1 MQENSMIL
9 APLIRLVR
17 LVPLIGIFLVA
28 PAATATPAARQSG
41 KVMGT
46 GEAAPTIALT
56 APAGGWTV
64 DRMVLVEGRVSDATI
79 NPVTVSINGDRY
91 LLKTVNGAFQR
102 KFPVTSGKNAI
113 VVQGVNRG
121 GTARAERTVYAQVPP
136 VPIFLVLTS
145 DTDGVYTDLHVY
157 EPPPDA
163 ADSATA
169 GKDATVHVFWA
180 RTSSPSGGTFY
191 LNEQGGDFD
200 SPGFGPYLYT
210 HTSPPLGFYRVDV
223 NYWPSGD
230 KAHTVATLNV
240 VLFGGT
246 SNEIRRRVKLPLV
259 KPGETQTLA
268 WLRVDKGGQAHVYL
282 PTLEKKPAD
291 ARIWPAWVTDFR
303 PKKGEGDFSEPEP
316 MSEDN

>member
-1 MQENSMIL
+1 MNL
-9 APLIRLVR
+9 AFLAS
-17 LVPLIGIFLVA
+17 LVPCLGFVLAA
-28 PAATATPAARQSG
+28 PAATTPVTRQSG
-41 KVMGT
+41 KVLGT
-46 GEAAPTIALT
+46 GETAPVITLT
-56 APAGGWTV
+56 APTGGWTV

-121 GTARAERTVYAQVPP
+121 GTGRAERTVYAQVPP
-136 VPIFLVLTS
+136 VPVFLVLTS

-163 ADSATA
+163 TDPETA
-169 GKDATVHVFWA
+169 GKDATTHVFWA

-210 HTSPPLGFYRVDV
+210 HASPPLGFYRVDV

-230 KAHTVATLNV
+230 KAHTVATLNI

-246 SNEIRRRVKLPLV
+246 SNEIRRRVTAAAR
-259 KPGETQTLA
+259 EA
-268 WLRVDKGGQAHVYL
+268 RRD
-282 PTLEKKPAD
+282 AD
-291 ARIWPAWVTDFR
+291 ARVDPRGQGLSSRTSGCRRSRKSPRTRDVWPAWVKDFKR
-303 PKKGEGDFSEPEP
+303 KPNGGATTTWARG
-316 MSEDN
+316 N

>member
-1 MQENSMIL
+1 MIL
-9 APLIRLVR
+9 ASLLS
-17 LVPLIGIFLVA
+17 LALAA
-28 PAATATPAARQSG
+28 PQAAATSGARPSG
-41 KVMGT
+41 KVLGT
-46 GEAAPTIALT
+46 GEAAPSITLT
-56 APAGGWTV
+56 APMGGWTV

-79 NPVTVSINGDRY
+79 DPVTVSINGDRY
-91 LLKTVNGAFQR
+91 LLKTVNGGFQR

-113 VVQGVNRG
+113 VVSGVNRG
-121 GTARAERTVYAQVPP
+121 GMGRAERTVYAQVPP
-136 VPIFLVLTS
+136 VPVFLVLTS

-163 ADSATA
+163 TNPETA
-169 GKDATVHVFWA
+169 GKDAATHVFWA
-180 RTSSPSGGTFY
+180 RTHSPSGGTFY

-230 KAHTVATLNV
+230 KAHTVATLNI

-246 SNEIRRRVKLPLV
+246 SNEVRRRVRLPLV

-268 WLRVDKGGQAHVYL
+268 WIRVDKGRQAHVYL
-282 PTLEKKPAD
+282 PTLETKPVD
-291 ARIWPAWVTDFR
+291 TRTWPAWVTEFR
-303 PKKGEGDFSEPEP
+303 PRQDES
-316 MSEDN
+316 MNEDN

>member
-1 MQENSMIL
+1 MIL
-9 APLIRLVR
+9 ATLLSFALAAPPLAATPTKRLSGKVLGTGDTAPLIT
-17 LVPLIGIFLVA
+17 LVA
-28 PAATATPAARQSG
+28 PT
-41 KVMGT
+41 
-46 GEAAPTIALT
+46 
-56 APAGGWTV
+56 GGWTV
-64 DRMVLVEGRVSDATI
+64 DRMVLVEGRVSDHTI

-91 LLKTVNGAFQR
+91 LLKTLNGAFQR

-113 VVQGVNRG
+113 VVQGANAG
-121 GTARAERTVYAQVPP
+121 GAGRAERTVYAQVPP

-163 ADSATA
+163 TDLETA
-169 GKDATVHVFWA
+169 GRQATTHVFWA
-180 RTSSPSGGTFY
+180 RTSSPSGGRFY
-191 LNEQGGDFD
+191 LNEQGGEFD

-246 SNEIRRRVKLPLV
+246 SNEIRRRVRLPLV

-268 WLRVDKGGQAHVYL
+268 WIRVDKGRQAHVYL

-291 ARIWPAWVTDFR
+291 ERIWPAWVTDFR
-303 PKKGEGDFSEPEP
+303 PKKGEDES
-316 MSEDN
+316 MSEDD

>member
-1 MQENSMIL
+1 MMWASVL
-9 APLIRLVR
+9 GLV
-17 LVPLIGIFLVA
+17 L
-28 PAATATPAARQSG
+28 AATQTVLTAQTAVPTPAAPRRQSG
-41 KVMGT
+41 KVLGQ
-46 GEAAPTIALT
+46 GETAPTITLT

-64 DRMVLVEGRVSDATI
+64 DRMVSVEGRVSDETI
-79 NPVTVSINGDRY
+79 NPITVSINGDRY
-91 LLKTVNGAFQR
+91 LLKTVHGAFQR

-113 VVQGVNRG
+113 VVSGDNRG
-121 GTARAERTVYAQVPP
+121 GTGRAERTLYAQVPP

-163 ADSATA
+163 ADVETA
-169 GKDATVHVFWA
+169 GKDAATHVFWA

-210 HTSPPLGFYRVDV
+210 HAAPPLGFYRVDV

-230 KAHTVATLNV
+230 KAHTVATLNI

-246 SNEIRRRVKLPLV
+246 SNEIRRRVRLPLV

-268 WLRVDKGGQAHVYL
+268 WIRVDRGQQAHVYL
-282 PTLEKKPAD
+282 PTLERKPED
-291 ARIWPAWVTDFR
+291 HRVWPEWVTDFHR
-303 PKKGEGDFSEPEP
+303 TRANDET
-316 MSEDN
+316 MSEEN

>member
-1 MQENSMIL
+1 MIV
-9 APLIRLVR
+9 AR
-17 LVPLIGIFLVA
+17 LIGLGLVLAA
-28 PAATATPAARQSG
+28 PAAAPPARQSG
-41 KVMGT
+41 KILGT
-46 GEAAPTIALT
+46 GTEAPVFTLT
-56 APAGGWTV
+56 APTGGWTV

-91 LLKTVNGAFQR
+91 LLKTVSGAFQR
-102 KFPVTSGKNAI
+102 KFPVTSGKNAV
-113 VVQGVNRG
+113 VVQGTNRG
-121 GTARAERTVYAQVPP
+121 GTGRAERTVYAQVPP
-136 VPIFLVLTS
+136 VPVFFVLTS

-163 ADSATA
+163 PDPSTA
-169 GKDATVHVFWA
+169 GKDATQHVFWA

-191 LNEQGGDFD
+191 LNEQGGEFD

-210 HTSPPLGFYRVDV
+210 HASPPLGFYRVDV

-230 KAHTVATLNV
+230 KAHTVATLNI

-246 SNEIRRRVKLPLV
+246 SNEIRRRVRLPLV

-268 WLRVDKGGQAHVYL
+268 WIRVDKGQQAHVYL

-291 ARIWPAWVTDFR
+291 TRVWPDWVTDFH
-303 PKKGEGDFSEPEP
+303 PKKGENEMDGGEPEG
-316 MSEDN
+316 N

>member
-1 MQENSMIL
+1 MSL
-9 APLIRLVR
+9 ALFAPLLGFA
-17 LVPLIGIFLVA
+17 LAVPAVAA
-28 PAATATPAARQSG
+28 PATRQTG
-41 KVMGT
+41 KVLGT
-46 GEAAPTIALT
+46 GETAPVIALT

-113 VVQGVNRG
+113 VVQGGNRG
-121 GTARAERTVYAQVPP
+121 GTGRAERTVYAQVPP
-136 VPIFLVLTS
+136 VPVFLVLTS

-157 EPPPDA
+157 EPPPEATDPE
-163 ADSATA
+163 TA
-169 GKDATVHVFWA
+169 GKDATPHVFWA

-191 LNEQGGDFD
+191 LNEQGGEFD

-210 HTSPPLGFYRVDV
+210 HASPPLGFYRVDV

-268 WLRVDKGGQAHVYL
+268 WIKVEKGRRAHIWL
-282 PTLEKKPAD
+282 PTLETKPAD
-291 ARIWPAWVTDFR
+291 AKTWPAWVTECKRKPGPDDAMDS
-303 PKKGEGDFSEPEP
+303 GDEG
-316 MSEDN
+316 N

>member
-1 MQENSMIL
+1 MSFALL
-9 APLIRLVR
+9 APLSSLVGFV
-17 LVPLIGIFLVA
+17 LAAQAAA
-28 PAATATPAARQSG
+28 PATRQSG
-41 KVMGT
+41 VVLGT
-46 GEAAPTIALT
+46 GETAPVITLT

-64 DRMVLVEGRVSDATI
+64 DRMVLVEGRVSDTTI

-113 VVQGVNRG
+113 VVQGANRG
-121 GTARAERTVYAQVPP
+121 GSGRAERTLYAQVPP
-136 VPIFLVLTS
+136 VPVFFVLTS

-163 ADSATA
+163 ADPATA
-169 GKDATVHVFWA
+169 GKDATTHVFWA
-180 RTSSPSGGTFY
+180 STTSPSGGTFY

-210 HTSPPLGFYRVDV
+210 HASPPLGFYRVDV

-230 KAHTVATLNV
+230 KAHTVATLNI

-246 SNEIRRRVKLPLV
+246 PNEIRRHVKMPLV

-268 WLRVDKGGQAHVYL
+268 WIRVDKGSQAHVYL
-282 PTLEKKPAD
+282 PTLEKKPED
-291 ARIWPAWVTDFR
+291 ARVWPAWVKDFR
-303 PKKGEGDFSEPEP
+303 RKPNEGNDDMNEE
-316 MSEDN
+316 N

>member
-1 MQENSMIL
+1 MIL
-9 APLIRLVR
+9 VSLLSLVLAAPQE
-17 LVPLIGIFLVA
+17 
-28 PAATATPAARQSG
+28 ATTPAARQSG
-41 KVMGT
+41 KVLGT
-46 GEAAPTIALT
+46 GETVPVITLNAPM
-56 APAGGWTV
+56 GGWTV

-79 NPVTVSINGDRY
+79 DPVTVSINGDRY

-102 KFPVTSGKNAI
+102 KFPVTSGKNAV
-113 VVQGVNRG
+113 VVQGANRG
-121 GTARAERTVYAQVPP
+121 GTGRAERTVFAQVPP

-163 ADSATA
+163 ADPESA
-169 GKDATVHVFWA
+169 GKDRTTHVFWA
-180 RTSSPSGGTFY
+180 STRSPSGGTFY

-246 SNEIRRRVKLPLV
+246 SNEIRRRVHLPLV

-268 WLRVDKGGQAHVYL
+268 WIRVDKGRRAHVYL
-282 PTLEKKPAD
+282 PTLEAKPAD
-291 ARIWPAWVTDFR
+291 ERVWPAWVTEFR
-303 PKKGEGDFSEPEP
+303 PKQGDTSG
-316 MSEDN
+316 D

>member
-1 MQENSMIL
+1 MNPGALQGLVIGLVL
-9 APLIRLVR
+9 AFPLSD
-17 LVPLIGIFLVA
+17 A
-28 PAATATPAARQSG
+28 PEPRQSG
-41 KVMGT
+41 KVIGT
-46 GEAAPTIALT
+46 GATAPTIALT
-56 APAGGWTV
+56 APTGGWTV
-64 DRMVLVEGRVSDATI
+64 DRMVLVAGTVSDPTI

-102 KFPVTSGKNAI
+102 KFPASSGKNTV
-113 VVQGVNRG
+113 VVQGTNKG
-121 GTARAERTVYAQVPP
+121 GTGRAERTVYAQVPSVP
-136 VPIFLVLTS
+136 VFLVLTS

-163 ADSATA
+163 PDPETA
-169 GKDATVHVFWA
+169 GRDATQHVFWA

-200 SPGFGPYLYT
+200 SPGYGPYLYT
-210 HTSPPLGFYRVDV
+210 HASPPLGFTRVDV

-230 KAHTVATLNV
+230 KAQTVATLNI

-246 SNEIRRRVKLPLV
+246 SNEIRRRVKLPLI

-268 WLRVDKGGQAHVYL
+268 WIKIEKGRRAHVWL

-291 ARIWPAWVTDFR
+291 TKTWPAWVTEFKRKAGPDD
-303 PKKGEGDFSEPEP
+303 PPEP
-316 MSEDN
+316 SDDAPGESN

>member
-1 MQENSMIL
+1 MSL
-9 APLIRLVR
+9 AL
-17 LVPLIGIFLVA
+17 LVPLLVL
-28 PAATATPAARQSG
+28 AAQASATPATRQSG
-41 KVMGT
+41 KVLGT
-46 GEAAPTIALT
+46 GETAPVITLT
-56 APAGGWTV
+56 APSGGWTV

-121 GTARAERTVYAQVPP
+121 GTGRAERTVYAQVPP
-136 VPIFLVLTS
+136 VSVFLVLTS

-163 ADSATA
+163 ADPATA
-169 GKDATVHVFWA
+169 GKDATTHVFWA

-191 LNEQGGDFD
+191 LNEQGGEFD

-246 SNEIRRRVKLPLV
+246 SNEIRRRVRLPLV

-268 WLRVDKGGQAHVYL
+268 WIRVDKGSQAHVYL
-282 PTLEKKPAD
+282 PTLEKKPED
-291 ARIWPAWVTDFR
+291 SRVWPAWVKDFR
-303 PKKGEGDFSEPEP
+303 PKPNEGNDYMNEE
-316 MSEDN
+316 N

>member
-1 MQENSMIL
+1 MSLALL
-9 APLIRLVR
+9 APLS
-17 LVPLIGIFLVA
+17 PLIGFVF
-28 PAATATPAARQSG
+28 AAQAAATPATRQSG
-41 KVMGT
+41 VVLGT
-46 GEAAPTIALT
+46 GETAPVIALT

-121 GTARAERTVYAQVPP
+121 GTGRAERTVYAQVPP
-136 VPIFLVLTS
+136 VPVFLVLTS

-163 ADSATA
+163 ADPATA
-169 GKDATVHVFWA
+169 GKNSTTHVFWA
-180 RTSSPSGGTFY
+180 STSSPSGGTFY

-210 HTSPPLGFYRVDV
+210 HASPPLGFYRVDV

-246 SNEIRRRVKLPLV
+246 SNEIRRSVKMPLV
-259 KPGETQTLA
+259 QPGETQTLA
-268 WLRVDKGGQAHVYL
+268 WIRVDKGSQAHVYL
-282 PTLEKKPAD
+282 PTLEKKPED
-291 ARIWPAWVTDFR
+291 ARVWPAWVKEFGH
-303 PKKGEGDFSEPEP
+303 KKDVGHALTSEE
-316 MSEDN
+316 N

>member
-1 MQENSMIL
+1 MSL
-9 APLIRLVR
+9 ALFAPLLGFA
-17 LVPLIGIFLVA
+17 LAVPAVAA
-28 PAATATPAARQSG
+28 PATRQTG
-41 KVMGT
+41 KVLGT
-46 GEAAPTIALT
+46 GETAPVIALT

-113 VVQGVNRG
+113 VVQGGNRG
-121 GTARAERTVYAQVPP
+121 GTGRAERTVYAQVPP
-136 VPIFLVLTS
+136 VPVFLVLTS

-157 EPPPDA
+157 EPPPEATDPE
-163 ADSATA
+163 TA
-169 GKDATVHVFWA
+169 GKDATPHVFWA

-191 LNEQGGDFD
+191 LNEQGGEFD

-210 HTSPPLGFYRVDV
+210 HASPPLGFYRVDV

-230 KAHTVATLNV
+230 TA
-240 VLFGGT
+240 
-246 SNEIRRRVKLPLV
+246 NEIRRHVRLPLV

-268 WLRVDKGGQAHVYL
+268 WIRVDKGSRAHVYL
-282 PTLEKKPAD
+282 PTLEKKPED
-291 ARIWPAWVTDFR
+291 ARVWPAWVKNLR
-303 PKKGEGDFSEPEP
+303 PKKNEVNEFMNEE
-316 MSEDN
+316 N

>member
-1 MQENSMIL
+1 MIL
-9 APLIRLVR
+9 APLLG
-17 LVPLIGIFLVA
+17 LALAA
-28 PAATATPAARQSG
+28 PATEAPSRQSG
-41 KVMGT
+41 KVLGT
-46 GEAAPTIALT
+46 GQT
-56 APAGGWTV
+56 APEITLSAPLGGWTV
-64 DRMVLVEGRVSDATI
+64 DRMVLVEGRVSDVTV

-102 KFPVTSGKNAI
+102 KFPVSSGKNAV
-113 VVQGVNRG
+113 VVQGTNRG
-121 GTARAERTVYAQVPP
+121 GTGRAERTVYAQVPP

-157 EPPPDA
+157 EPPADAPDP
-163 ADSATA
+163 STA
-169 GKDATVHVFWA
+169 GKDSTQHVFWA

-200 SPGFGPYLYT
+200 SPGYGPYLYT
-210 HTSPPLGFYRVDV
+210 HSSPPLGFYRVDV

-246 SNEIRRRVKLPLV
+246 PNEIRRRVRLPLV

-268 WLRVDKGGQAHVYL
+268 WIRVDKGRQAHVYL
-282 PTLEKKPAD
+282 PTLEKRPED
-291 ARIWPAWVTDFR
+291 ARVWPDWVKDFH
-303 PKKGEGDFSEPEP
+303 PKQDDGNAEPET
-316 MSEDN
+316 MSGDN

>member
-1 MQENSMIL
+1 MIL
-9 APLIRLVR
+9 APLLSLV
-17 LVPLIGIFLVA
+17 LAAL
-28 PAATATPAARQSG
+28 PAAAAPGQRASG
-41 KVMGT
+41 KVLGK
-46 GEAAPTIALT
+46 GEAAPVITLT
-56 APAGGWTV
+56 APMGGWTV
-64 DRMVLVEGRVSDATI
+64 DRMVLVEGRVSDDTI
-79 NPVTVSINGDRY
+79 DPVTVSINGDRY
-91 LLKTVNGAFQR
+91 LLKTVHGAFQR

-113 VVQGVNRG
+113 VVQGANVG
-121 GTARAERTVYAQVPP
+121 GTGRAERTIYAQVPP

-163 ADSATA
+163 ADIESAGRNTS
-169 GKDATVHVFWA
+169 THVFWA
-180 RTSSPSGGTFY
+180 RTSSPSGGRFY

-246 SNEIRRRVKLPLV
+246 PNEIRRRVRLPLV

-268 WLRVDKGGQAHVYL
+268 WIRVDRGGQAHVYL
-282 PTLEKKPAD
+282 PTLEKKPVD
-291 ARIWPAWVTDFR
+291 ARVWPAWVTDFR
-303 PKKGEGDFSEPEP
+303 HKQGEDG

>member
-1 MQENSMIL
+1 MSLALL
-9 APLIRLVR
+9 APLS
-17 LVPLIGIFLVA
+17 PLIGFVF
-28 PAATATPAARQSG
+28 AAQAAATPATRQSG
-41 KVMGT
+41 VVLGT
-46 GEAAPTIALT
+46 GETAPVIALT

-121 GTARAERTVYAQVPP
+121 GTGRAERTVYAQVPP
-136 VPIFLVLTS
+136 VPVFLVLTS

-163 ADSATA
+163 ADPATA
-169 GKDATVHVFWA
+169 GKNSTTHVFWA
-180 RTSSPSGGTFY
+180 STSSPSGGTFY

-210 HTSPPLGFYRVDV
+210 HASPPLGFYRVDV

-246 SNEIRRRVKLPLV
+246 SNEIRRHVKMPLV
-259 KPGETQTLA
+259 QPGETQTLA
-268 WLRVDKGGQAHVYL
+268 WIRVDKGSQAHVYL
-282 PTLEKKPAD
+282 PTLEKKPED
-291 ARIWPAWVTDFR
+291 ANVWPAWVTEFR
-303 PKKGEGDFSEPEP
+303 HPKHVGHALTNE
-316 MSEDN
+316 ED